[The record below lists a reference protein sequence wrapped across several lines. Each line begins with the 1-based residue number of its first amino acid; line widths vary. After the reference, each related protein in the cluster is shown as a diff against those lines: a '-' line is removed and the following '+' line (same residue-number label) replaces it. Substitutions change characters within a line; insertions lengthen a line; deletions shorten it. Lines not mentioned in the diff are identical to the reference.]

1 MDLHRLRDL
10 FDAADNQ
17 DRADALAVEIAAV
30 VALLIV
36 VGATLA
42 AVLAWWL

>member
-10 FDAADNQ
+10 LGAVDSQ
-17 DRADALAVEIAAV
+17 DRADTLALEVAAV
-30 VALLIV
+30 VSLLIV

-42 AVLAWWL
+42 AVLAW

>member
-17 DRADALAVEIAAV
+17 DRADTLALEAATV

-36 VGATLA
+36 VSSTLA
-42 AVLAWWL
+42 AALAWWL